1 MTTPLANNHLLCRI
15 CGCVS
20 VKPNQLTAKSQLFCP
35 RCGERFKTGPNR
47 SIEITWALLIAA
59 AILYIPANMLPIMSV
74 YWLGNAQPDTII
86 SGVFLLIELG
96 QYPLAALLFVASIM
110 VPLLKLFA
118 LGFLLISIQL
128 KSSWR
133 PHERIRLYRLT
144 EYIGRWSMVDV
155 FVVAILAGLVQFG
168 NLTRIETNAGT
179 LSFAAVVV
187 LTMIAAHTLDEHLIW
202 EEKSAASKLSLSKPS
217 ANKSQG

>member
-133 PHERIRLYRLT
+133 PHECIRLYRLT